1 VSAQYVAE
9 LTRPQK
15 AAALMMAVGP
25 QQAADLLAFL
35 SETEVEALAKEIAA
49 LREIPMD
56 ALQQVVNEL
65 QSQASSRNAMLEG
78 GLDYAR
84 ELLARWQGPGGE
96 VAARIAHGAV
106 DAPFRFLAD
115 VEPAELVQAI
125 AEEHPQTLALVLAH
139 LPAGYAARVLEGLD
153 PQLRADAALRVATME
168 WVAPEVIRRTEQ
180 VIHQRLG
187 TASPDRQD
195 HRGGAKELAGILNK
209 MGKNNEGDVLRDL
222 SELHPE
228 LAAEVRALMFVFD
241 DITMF
246 RDLQEVMRT
255 IEPKD
260 LALAIKGA
268 ADEVR
273 AAVTRNISDRARESL
288 QEESEV
294 LGAVRLTDVEAARA
308 RIIAQ
313 IRELE
318 DAGKIVVRSDAGGG
332 LVE

>member
-139 LPAGYAARVLEGLD
+139 LPAGYAARVL
-153 PQLRADAALRVATME
+153 ALRVATME

-241 DITMF
+241 DITMLRD

>member
-1 VSAQYVAE
+1 
-9 LTRPQK
+9 
-15 AAALMMAVGP
+15 M
-25 QQAADLLAFL
+25 
-35 SETEVEALAKEIAA
+35 EALAKEIAA
-49 LREIPMD
+49 LREIPMG

-65 QSQASSRNAMLEG
+65 QSQASSRNSMLEG

-84 ELLARWQGPGGE
+84 ELLSRWQGPGGE

-115 VEPAELVQAI
+115 VEPAELVQVI

-139 LPAGYAARVLEGLD
+139 LPAGYAASVLEGLD

-209 MGKNNEGDVLRDL
+209 MGKDNEGEVLRGL

-241 DITMF
+241 DITTLRD

-260 LALAIKGA
+260 LALAVKGVG
-268 ADEVR
+268 DEVR

-294 LGAVRLTDVEAARA
+294 LGAVRLTDVEAART

-318 DAGKIVVRSDAGGG
+318 DAGRIVVRSDAGGG